1 VAQYEMRD
9 EASLSAFQSGLR
21 FNDGRAKPSWAA
33 YRLPLWVAKRGSK
46 LLVWGQLRP
55 AADGAVEQVDIQ
67 NAPTANGAFTSV
79 RTVTVRSRKG
89 FFNVKLPKRAGV
101 WRVSWTPSTG
111 GGAIL
116 SRVARPGR

>member
-1 VAQYEMRD
+1 VAR
-9 EASLSAFQSGLR
+9 
-21 FNDGRAKPSWAA
+21 
-33 YRLPLWVAKRGSK
+33 RGSK

-67 NAPTANGAFTSV
+67 NAPTANGTFTSV